1 MAIRVLFIIAI
12 LLCLPGVG
20 RAGAPGKIS
29 DLLQTEIKL
38 KLNES
43 GTATTK
49 LSFATQFWGRYTGLN
64 AGSTNN
70 AGDPRSSETEFAL
83 RRTRFIMTN
92 NLDDRV
98 VFYTQLGFNNLNST
112 SAKPQLY
119 FHDVWGMF
127 RIVPKSFY
135 IGFGLNGWNGLSRLS
150 NTSFMKTVT
159 LDNPGVNYPNINR
172 TDLEARQ
179 LGLFAKG
186 TAGRVSYRTSIVKPF
201 AYNGLPTKFQP
212 GNGYEYPSE
221 KLEYKGYLAYHFLDV
236 EYFTTS
242 YVDMTYFGTKR
253 ICNLGAGFDIYP
265 KSIAQYDVAGNKTLK
280 NRNLFA
286 ADFMLELP
294 LRKNQ
299 TVSLYSVFYK
309 YDFGSNFL
317 KSSGAMN
324 NWGGGTEIEGAGNNE
339 FKTGTG
345 NVFYSTFGY
354 LFPKEFLKLPGRVQ
368 FFYAFTDKNF
378 EALHTTLTNH
388 DCGTNYYVVGQKL
401 KFSFQYSLRPI
412 LNQSA
417 DHIASYKPTAIFQVQ
432 LVI

>member
-1 MAIRVLFIIAI
+1 MAIRVLFITA
-12 LLCLPGVG
+12 LLLSLPGVG
-20 RAGAPGKIS
+20 RAGAPGKLE
-29 DLLQTEIKL
+29 DLFQNEIRL

-43 GTATTK
+43 GSASTK
-49 LSFATQFWGRYTGLN
+49 LFFATQFWARYTGLN
-64 AGSTNN
+64 AGSTNK
-70 AGDPRSSETEFAL
+70 AGDPISSETEFAL

-98 VFYTQLGFNNLNST
+98 IFYTQLGFNSLNST
-112 SAKPQLY
+112 SAKPQLF

-150 NTSFMKTVT
+150 NTSFMKTMT

-172 TDLEARQ
+172 TDLEGRQ
-179 LGLFAKG
+179 LGVFAKG
-186 TAGRVSYRTSIVKPF
+186 TVGRLSYRTALTKPF
-201 AYNGLPTKFQP
+201 SYNGLSSSPQT
-212 GNGYEYPSE
+212 GTGYEYPSE
-221 KLEYKGYLAYHFLDV
+221 KLEYKGYFAWHFFDR

-242 YVDMTYFGTKR
+242 YVDMTYFGAKK
-253 ICNLGAGFDIYP
+253 ICNLGIGFDIYP
-265 KSIAQYDVAGNKTLK
+265 QSIAEYNTSGNKVLK

-294 LRKNQ
+294 MKNNQ
-299 TVSLYSVFYK
+299 TISVYSAFYS

-317 KSSGAMN
+317 KSSGVMN
-324 NWGGGTEIEGAGNNE
+324 NWGGGTGIEGTGNNE
-339 FKTGTG
+339 FKIGTG
-345 NVFYSTFGY
+345 NILYSTVGF
-354 LFPKEFLKLPGRVQ
+354 LFPKEFLKLPGRLQV
-368 FFYAFTDKNF
+368 FYAFTDKNF

-388 DCGTNYYVVGQKL
+388 DCGANYYVVGQKL

-412 LNQSA
+412 LNPSA
-417 DHIASYKPTAIFQVQ
+417 DHIDSYKPTAIFQVQ

>member
-1 MAIRVLFIIAI
+1 MAIRVLFITA
-12 LLCLPGVG
+12 LLLYLPGVG

-49 LSFATQFWGRYTGLN
+49 LLFATQFWGRYTGLN
-64 AGSTNN
+64 AGSTNK
-70 AGDPRSSETEFAL
+70 AGDPISSETEFAL

-98 VFYTQLGFNNLNST
+98 IFYTQLGFNSLNST
-112 SAKPQLY
+112 SAKPQLF

-127 RIVPKSFY
+127 RLVPKSFY
-135 IGFGLNGWNGLSRLS
+135 IGSGLNGWNGLSRLS
-150 NTSFMKTVT
+150 NTSFMKTMT
-159 LDNPGVNYPNINR
+159 LDNPGINYPNINR
-172 TDLEARQ
+172 TDLEGRQ
-179 LGLFAKG
+179 LGIFAKG
-186 TAGRVSYRTSIVKPF
+186 TVGRLSYRTALTKPF
-201 AYNGLPTKFQP
+201 SYNGLSSSPKT
-212 GNGYEYPSE
+212 GTGYEYPSE
-221 KLEYKGYLAYHFLDV
+221 KLEYKGYMTYHFLDV

-242 YVDMTYFGTKR
+242 YVDMTYFGSKK

-265 KSIAQYDVAGNKTLK
+265 RSTAEYDIAGNKTLK

-294 LRKNQ
+294 MKNNQ
-299 TVSLYSVFYK
+299 TISLYSVFYK

-317 KSSGAMN
+317 KSSGVMN
-324 NWGGGTEIEGAGNNE
+324 NWGGGTGIEGTGNNE
-339 FKTGTG
+339 FKIGTG
-345 NVFYSTFGY
+345 NIFYSTVGY
-354 LFPKEFLKLPGRVQ
+354 LFRKEFLKLPGRLQV
-368 FFYAFTDKNF
+368 FYAFSDKNF
-378 EALHTTLTNH
+378 KALHTALLNH
-388 DCGTNYYVVGQKL
+388 DCGANYYVAGQKL

-417 DHIASYKPTAIFQVQ
+417 DHITSYKPTAIFQIQ

>member
-1 MAIRVLFIIAI
+1 MAIRVLFITA
-12 LLCLPGVG
+12 LLLSLPGVS
-20 RAGAPGKIS
+20 RAGAPDKIS

-64 AGSTNN
+64 AGSTNK
-70 AGDPRSSETEFAL
+70 AADPISSETEFAL

-98 VFYTQLGFNNLNST
+98 IFYTQLGFNSLNST
-112 SAKPQLY
+112 SAKPQLF

-150 NTSFMKTVT
+150 NTSFMKTLT

-172 TDLEARQ
+172 TDMESRQ
-179 LGLFAKG
+179 LGVFAKG
-186 TAGRVSYRTSIVKPF
+186 TVGRLSYRTALTKPF
-201 AYNGLPTKFQP
+201 SYNGVSASPQT
-212 GNGYEYPSE
+212 GTGYEYPSE
-221 KLEYKGYLAYHFLDV
+221 KLEYKGYFAWHFLDK

-242 YVDMTYFGTKR
+242 YVDMTYFGTKK

-265 KSIAQYDVAGNKTLK
+265 QSIAEYDASGNKILK

-286 ADFMLELP
+286 ADFMFELP
-294 LRKNQ
+294 MKNNQ
-299 TVSLYSVFYK
+299 TVSVYSAFYS
-309 YDFGSNFL
+309 YDFGANFL
-317 KSSGAMN
+317 KSSGVMN
-324 NWGGGTEIEGAGNNE
+324 NWGGGTGIEGAGNNE
-339 FKTGTG
+339 FKIGTG
-345 NVFYSTFGY
+345 NILYSTVGY
-354 LFPKEFLKLPGRVQ
+354 LFPKEFLKLPGRLQV
-368 FFYAFTDKNF
+368 FYAFTDKNF
-378 EALHTTLTNH
+378 ETLHTALFNH
-388 DCGTNYYVVGQKL
+388 DCGANYYMAGQKL
-401 KFSFQYSLRPI
+401 KLSFQYSLRPI

-417 DHIASYKPTAIFQVQ
+417 EHIASYKPTAIVQIQ

>member
-1 MAIRVLFIIAI
+1 MAIRVLFITA
-12 LLCLPGVG
+12 LLLSLPGVG

-38 KLNES
+38 KLNDS
-43 GTATTK
+43 GIATTK

-64 AGSTNN
+64 AGSTNK
-70 AGDPRSSETEFAL
+70 AGDPISSETEFAL

-92 NLDDRV
+92 NLDDRI

-127 RIVPKSFY
+127 RIVPKSLY

-150 NTSFMKTVT
+150 NTSFMKTMT

-179 LGLFAKG
+179 LGIFAKG
-186 TAGRVSYRTSIVKPF
+186 TAGKVSYRTAIVKPF
-201 AYNGLPTKFQP
+201 VYSGIPTKVQE
-212 GNGYEYPSE
+212 NQGYEYPSE

-265 KSIAQYDVAGNKTLK
+265 KSIAEYDTFGNKALK

-294 LRKNQ
+294 MRKNQ
-299 TVSLYSVFYK
+299 TISVYSVFYS

-317 KSSGAMN
+317 KSSGVMN
-324 NWGGGTEIEGAGNNE
+324 NWGGGTGIEGAGNNE
-339 FKTGTG
+339 FKIGTG
-345 NVFYSTFGY
+345 NILYSTVGY
-354 LFPKEFLKLPGRVQ
+354 LFPKEFLKLPGRLQV
-368 FFYAFTDKNF
+368 FYAFTDKNF
-378 EALHTTLTNH
+378 EALHPALLNH
-388 DCGTNYYVVGQKL
+388 DCGANYYMAGQKL
-401 KFSFQYSLRPI
+401 KLSFQYSLRPI
-412 LNQSA
+412 LNPSA
-417 DHIASYKPTAIFQVQ
+417 DHIDSYKPTAIFQVQ